1 MHSRRDFLKRSA
13 IISLSPLIP
22 SFLTRSLRADD
33 LKHDDRILVVIQLD
47 GGNDG
52 LNTVIPFT
60 DEAYSKN
67 RRELRIPD
75 KDLLKLNDSLGLNPG
90 MKAAA
95 KLFEEG
101 QLAILQ
107 GVGYPNPNRSHFESM
122 AIWQHA
128 NVDQSRHDSIG
139 WLGRASDGTGEK
151 GSSIPDSIYLGNETV
166 PVALRGRRANP
177 VALENESDLALY
189 GAVPEL
195 TGGSSTED
203 DITAFVNRAVETS
216 FKAAKQFAESKEAA
230 KSTATYPDTRLA
242 RRLKLMA
249 KLIKLGGGTR
259 IFYASQSGYDTHTS
273 QLFPHRQLLSEYSN
287 ALGAFLTDLQES
299 KLDERVVVMSFSEF
313 GRRVDENSSAGT
325 DHGAAGPVFVAGPS
339 VNGGII
345 GDHPSLTDLDQGDL
359 KMHTDFRSVY
369 STLLTKW
376 LSVDGRS
383 VLAGEFPSLPL
394 MRAGTSA
401 ANRSC

>member
-1 MHSRRDFLKRSA
+1 MFSRRDFLKRSA
-13 IISLSPLIP
+13 IVSLSPLVP
-22 SFLTRSLRADD
+22 SFLARSLRADD

-75 KDLLKLNDSLGLNPG
+75 KEILKLNDSLGLNPG

-101 QLAILQ
+101 QLTILQ

-128 NVDQSRHDSIG
+128 SVDESRHDSIG
-139 WLGRASDGTGEK
+139 WLGRACDGIRKE
-151 GSSIPDSIYLGNETV
+151 GSSIPDSIYLGSEAV
-166 PVALRGRRANP
+166 PVAIRGRRANP

-195 TGGSSTED
+195 IGGPSTED
-203 DITAFVNRAVETS
+203 DITIFVNRTVNNS
-216 FKAAKQFAESKEAA
+216 FRAAKQFAESKEAA
-230 KSTATYPDTRLA
+230 NSTATYPNSSLA
-242 RRLKLMA
+242 RKLKLMA
-249 KLIKLGGGTR
+249 RLIKLGGGTR
-259 IFYASQSGYDTHTS
+259 IYYASQSGYDTHAS
-273 QLFPHRQLLSEYSN
+273 QLFPHRQLLSEYSG
-287 ALGAFLTDLQES
+287 ALGAFLNDLKES
-299 KLDERVVVMSFSEF
+299 KLDDRVVVMSFSEF

-325 DHGAAGPVFVAGPS
+325 DHGAAGPVFLAGPS

-345 GDHPSLTDLDQGDL
+345 GDHPSLTDLDDGDL
-359 KMHTDFRSVY
+359 KMHTDFRRIY
-369 STLLTKW
+369 STLLTRW

-383 VLAGEFPSLPL
+383 VLAGDYGSLPL
-394 MRAGTSA
+394 MRAGTEK
-401 ANRSC
+401 